1 MKPQANGP
9 SAERQGPAHF
19 HAVKQRVEPVQRLN
33 PFRQGGY
40 WKIQSA
46 EQEKGHDDQ
55 RDVVV
60 EMIDVFDGA
69 GVGDR

>member
-19 HAVKQRVEPVQRLN
+19 HAVKQRVEPIQRLN
-33 PFRQGGY
+33 PFRQGSDR
-40 WKIQSA
+40 KIQSA

-55 RDVVV
+55 CNVVV
-60 EMIDVFDGA
+60 
-69 GVGDR
+69 